1 MNCLGIPRQLD
12 ETIAATFQAEIIACD
27 ESFSDDQLV
36 QELLPFQNREERS
49 LNLGIRILFRLCLDS
64 SGLAMPYYGAIL

>member
-1 MNCLGIPRQLD
+1 MRLSRRSY
-12 ETIAATFQAEIIACD
+12 QAEIIACD

-36 QELLPFQNREERS
+36 RDLVPFSNSTRES
-49 LNLGIRILFRLCLDS
+49 LNLGKTILFRLCLDS